1 MRGSKIEQLGLAHRD
16 GFRQFVEIEASAEG
30 GNHRR
35 DVLLAERNRPPLET
49 LARKRKNVALVRG
62 RKEEYKCFVTAEQA
76 LHLFGGRRLRVC
88 ERGIVRKFLVDLC
101 SNRVKPPFR
110 LGHLPAQA
118 VDPRLLVA
126 TLRVRKRI

>member
-1 MRGSKIEQLGLAHRD
+1 MCRSKIEQLDLAHRD
-16 GFRQFVEIEASAEG
+16 VVDIEAAAEG
-30 GNHRR
+30 SDLRR
-35 DVLLAERNRPPLET
+35 HVLLAERNRPPLEA
-49 LARKRKNVALVRG
+49 LARKRKNVALVG
-62 RKEEYKCFVTAEQA
+62 PRKEEYKRFVTAEQA

-118 VDPRLLVA
+118 VDPRP
-126 TLRVRKRI
+126 